1 VPSDQ
6 RRRSGADGIADQM
19 LPATDFDRLVAEHA
33 TQLARHDDYDRLLEQ
48 KLTGRTAAE
57 ARKPL
62 EAYRVE
68 ELAEMS
74 RDIFD
79 DRNGFAE
86 ARRAFVT
93 KQKPGATPAR
103 LAVHRPSAPSA
114 AMDVV
119 TRFAS

>member
-1 VPSDQ
+1 
-6 RRRSGADGIADQM
+6 M
-19 LPATDFDRLVAEHA
+19 LPAADFDRLVAEHA
-33 TQLARHDDYDRLLEQ
+33 AQLARHDDYDRLIEQ
-48 KLTGRTAAE
+48 TQIGRAAAE

-62 EAYRVE
+62 EADRVE

-93 KQKPGATPAR
+93 KQKPAAIPAR
-103 LAVHRPSAPSA
+103 LAVHGPSAPA
-114 AMDVV
+114 AAVDVV